1 MTETTGL
8 QTPFYDPLLEDS
20 LLGAAIV
27 DQDCY
32 NLISGTVEA
41 DHFWQPDCRICW
53 QEMAEIR
60 ARGEECHSA
69 LVLRNLGLRAPDAKR
84 MDEIL
89 ERSVSSFIVETEAAT
104 LIRLHAAR
112 TMFYRM
118 KTATITAH
126 DADAD
131 EWLTAA
137 RMMAEGI
144 ESSVGRQLE
153 PSSAVAM
160 RLMAKADDPSAI
172 AVTQS
177 GFAPF
182 DAVTGGLPFGV
193 TIIAGR
199 PSMGKSALAHNVMV
213 EMARRGVGD
222 VLYFSIESDNEET
235 LQRIASGVSGVEYSY
250 IRYNNLRRAER
261 DEYVGALE
269 HLAGLPLYML
279 DIAGLTPSRIRAE
292 ATRRQKQ
299 TGLALVVVDYVQSI
313 KPDRREKD
321 RRSEVSSVM
330 LALRDMARDLNVPV
344 IAVAQLNRDSEK
356 IKRRPGLSDLAE
368 SGDLEQAAH
377 LVVFPFRPKKF
388 GMAQDN
394 GAQFDDSY
402 AELIVAKNR
411 NGSDGKQELRWNG
424 ALVRFE
430 P

>member
-1 MTETTGL
+1 MTEPTEKP
-8 QTPFYDPLLEDS
+8 TPFYDPMLEDS

-32 NLISGTVEA
+32 NLISGIVNA
-41 DHFWQPDCRICW
+41 DHFWQPDCRLCW
-53 QEMAEIR
+53 QEVVTIR
-60 ARGEECHSA
+60 SSGSDCHSA
-69 LVLRNLGLRAPDAKR
+69 LVLRNIGARAPSPAR

-89 ERSVSSFIVETEAAT
+89 ERSASSYVIETEAAT
-104 LIRLHAAR
+104 LVRLAAAR
-112 TMFYRM
+112 EMFYRM
-118 KTATITAH
+118 KTATIAAH
-126 DADAD
+126 DADAE

-137 RMMAEGI
+137 KLMADGI
-144 ESSVGRQLE
+144 TSTSGRQIE
-153 PSSAVAM
+153 PAYDVAK
-160 RLMAKADDPSAI
+160 RLLAKADDPSGV

-177 GFAPF
+177 SFQPF

-199 PSMGKSALAHNVMV
+199 PSMGKSALAHSVMIA
-213 EMARRGVGD
+213 MAEQRRGD

-235 LQRIASGVSGVEYSY
+235 LQRISSGVANVEYTY
-250 IRYNNLRRAER
+250 IRYSNLRREER
-261 DEYVGALE
+261 DRYVDALGT
-269 HLAGLPLYML
+269 LAELPLFML
-279 DIAGLTPSRIRAE
+279 DVAGLTPSRIRAE

-299 TGLALVVVDYVQSI
+299 GALALVVVDYVQSV

-321 RRSEVSSVM
+321 RRSEVSAVM

-356 IKRRPGLSDLAE
+356 VKRRPGLSDLAE

-388 GMAQDN
+388 GMTQDN

-430 P
+430 Q